1 MTKQTLKVDSDHAQ
15 LRLDV
20 FLTKNL
26 TDIPSRTFIKRLIDD
41 GQVSVNEKI
50 VKAHY
55 KVSVEDQVVIH
66 LPDQEAP
73 IEHIAPENIPLNI
86 FYQDEV
92 LLVINKPAGMLVH
105 PVPGCSSG
113 TLVNA
118 LLHYCQSETN
128 AVGAAKKKM
137 ETAEP
142 VRSLSDVNSSFR
154 PGIVHRLDR
163 ETSGLILIAK
173 DNRTHVQLA
182 KAFEHH
188 RVKKQYVALVQG
200 KIEFDQGVIDAR
212 LGRHPTHWDKKA
224 VALDE
229 EDGREARTFYQVRQ
243 RFEKKATL
251 VALFPESGRTH
262 QLRVHMAHLGHPVLG
277 DDKYGMRNSFPRLAL
292 HAQGI
297 GFVHP
302 QTKQFVEFFCP
313 CPPEF
318 LKGVMQSVL
327 PEAFAG

>member
-1 MTKQTLKVDSDHAQ
+1 MVKQTLKVDQDNTH

-41 GQVSVNEKI
+41 GQVSVNQKI

-55 KVSVEDQVVIH
+55 KVNLEDEVMID
-66 LPDQEAP
+66 LPDQESQ
-73 IEHIAPENIPLNI
+73 IENLEPENIPLNI
-86 FYQDEV
+86 FYADEF

-118 LLHYCQSETN
+118 LLYYCQQGTN
-128 AVGAAKKKM
+128 MVGKKTPGK
-137 ETAEP
+137 EEP
-142 VRSLSDVNSSFR
+142 SAGKRSLSDVNSTFR

-163 ETSGLILIAK
+163 ETSGLILVAK
-173 DNRTHVQLA
+173 DNRTHVKLA

-188 RVKKQYVALVQG
+188 RVQKQYVALVQG
-200 KIEFDQGVIDAR
+200 KVEFDEGVIDAP
-212 LGRHPTHWDKKA
+212 LGRHPKHWDKKA
-224 VALDE
+224 VVVDE
-229 EDGREARTFYQVRQ
+229 EDARESKTFYKVLR

-262 QLRVHMAHLGHPVLG
+262 QLRVHMAHLGHPVMG

-297 GFVHP
+297 GFTHP
-302 QTKQFVEFFCP
+302 QSGQFVEFFCL
-313 CPPEF
+313 CPTEF
-318 LKGVMQSVL
+318 QN
-327 PEAFAG
+327 P